1 VITTDAFVYSLF
13 RLQRAPP
20 FPPVGPVTGRARE
33 DERSKLVRKVAAL
46 RKRASRTKFTTG
58 LDHYAEETLNT
69 VSVCVFSPVVLTSFF
84 FGTTFVSFFGT
95 F

>member
-1 VITTDAFVYSLF
+1 MW
-13 RLQRAPP
+13 LQRTQP
-20 FPPVGPVTGRARE
+20 FPPVVGPARE

-69 VSVCVFSPVVLTSFF
+69 VSVCVCLGRWWGGFDQFF

-95 F
+95 FGIFFYF